1 MRTISSKEFNQHA
14 SEVKKAA
21 NQGPVMITNRGK
33 PGHVLLSV
41 EAYQRLTNTCP
52 KITELL
58 AMPGSEDI
66 DLEVPHFDDLAES
79 ADLS

>member
-58 AMPGSEDI
+58 AMPGSEGI
-66 DLEVPHFDDLAES
+66 DLEVPHFDDLAEP

>member
-66 DLEVPHFDDLAES
+66 DLEVPHFDDLAEP